1 MIEFTEDEVRPERLE
16 EGKKILRKLLGDKT
30 SFVAK
35 RQCMRANFGDYRT
48 DMKSWRTLEHG
59 RSKLGKI
66 NKALFGWN
74 TRVLDSSVLGVGKVM
89 GRVTS
94 TLTRSSV
101 QWTNVSSRSK
111 IMSFFW
117 AVAFLRYIYLAAS

>member
-1 MIEFTEDEVRPERLE
+1 LIEFTEDEVRPERLE

-66 NKALFGWN
+66 NKALVEYQLG
-74 TRVLDSSVLGVGKVM
+74 LEIPYEYESPSSLTKPLKGITVFKY
-89 GRVTS
+89 VTH
-94 TLTRSSV
+94 
-101 QWTNVSSRSK
+101 
-111 IMSFFW
+111 
-117 AVAFLRYIYLAAS
+117 